1 MKSFKKGTL
10 VNLTEKHILEN
21 EIFEVLYTELKEVK
35 KIDEDGDLVT
45 FLERVYTIK
54 SLKSDTIITVPEH
67 FIKEVEC

>member
-1 MKSFKKGTL
+1 MRLFKKGTL
-10 VNLTEKHILEN
+10 VNLTEKHVLEN

-45 FLERVYTIK
+45 FLTRVYIIK
-54 SLKSDTIITVPEH
+54 SLKSDAIITVPEH